1 MGIGL
6 GMTDSAKA
14 RAPILA
20 AGGIVLRQG
29 LRPRIAVVQLRR
41 DKAWVLPKGKLY
53 PGEPA
58 LAAAKRE
65 VMEETGHKV
74 SVREFLG
81 AMSYT
86 VNGKIKIVQFWHMR
100 TVGAA
105 AHELTNDVRA
115 VKWLSLKQ
123 AIDTLTRT
131 HEKIFLEQVGPIAL
145 KARKRTMRAKAAR
158 PTARN
163 GSKRARLPDRLPI
176 EANALARPAAFA
188 HPFGAWIERL
198 RRPSSRWVS

>member
-1 MGIGL
+1 RKAAQPESPRVRRDPGNSDPTRAGRACRGMRRAGNVPKLPADKRASITRSRLPGAFRLGIGL

-20 AGGIVLRQG
+20 AGGIVLREG

-65 VMEETGHKV
+65 VMEETGHRV

-86 VNGKIKIVQFWHMR
+86 VNGKVKIVQFWHM
-100 TVGAA
+100 
-105 AHELTNDVRA
+105 
-115 VKWLSLKQ
+115 
-123 AIDTLTRT
+123 
-131 HEKIFLEQVGPIAL
+131 
-145 KARKRTMRAKAAR
+145 
-158 PTARN
+158 
-163 GSKRARLPDRLPI
+163 
-176 EANALARPAAFA
+176 
-188 HPFGAWIERL
+188 
-198 RRPSSRWVS
+198 